1 MIQERYVIMLPKPL
15 KRRLRSRA
23 ADEGIPMRTFM
34 VRLLEA
40 ELGSDWRNESSQPPG
55 TQRLIGDSE

>member
-1 MIQERYVIMLPKPL
+1 MTEERYVIMLPKPL

-34 VRLLEA
+34 IRLLEE
-40 ELGSDWRNESSQPPG
+40 ELGSDWRDESSPPPG
-55 TQRLIGDSE
+55 TQRLIGDAE